1 MSATV
6 RTAPRFGRQ
15 EWLVLSQVGTL
26 MSRTFRWILLA
37 VVIVFG
43 LVVGGAAYWSGDTP
57 LWRSALIGLIP
68 AAIVGLLAI
77 AVGVPATVQRQQS
90 SVVAFNAPGH
100 HRVLQRV
107 LGLAWLVTILVICIG
122 AAAMALISAKPVNA
136 AGMAQGMSLATLL
149 AFLMMLSLRMQQL
162 WLFWLVFWLLP
173 RPIRD
178 AAGEQLTL
186 LYTSLGEWSLLVFAG
201 LAWGLHR
208 VLQWAY
214 FRGTASDRAG
224 CAKSF
229 YLQQRSGHN
238 MAAVRPTGNRLAD
251 LLNIGL
257 VGRWSLARSR
267 HWTPA
272 ARLRL
277 AMGPSW
283 SPWTLLA
290 YVPLLTLAIAVILIW
305 TGTQPLAS
313 AADATSFSQ
322 GWFIGITAMTA
333 SLGGNFMLTLGATR
347 TEQGLAMLL
356 PGAPAPQQ
364 RAAWLSTQALRL
376 AAANSAVVVAVSLL
390 TGWALGAPVW
400 ALLAM
405 LQVLLAVNVIDL
417 LISQLSPR
425 LFEQAGRASTALIF
439 TKIVLAMMSVAVF
452 MSLRERPD
460 WTWPILALWCSAA
473 LLATMILRA
482 RRLRGVPAVPVGQ
495 FG

>member
-1 MSATV
+1 MSANV
-6 RTAPRFGRQ
+6 RSAARFGRQ
-15 EWLVLSQVGTL
+15 EWLVLRQVATL
-26 MSRTFRWILLA
+26 MSPAFRGILLTLV
-37 VVIVFG
+37 VVIG
-43 LVVGGAAYWSGDTP
+43 LLIGIAVYSLDRSPFWVAVI
-57 LWRSALIGLIP
+57 SALGP
-68 AAIVGLLAI
+68 AAIVGLMIVAF
-77 AVGVPATVQRQQS
+77 AVPPTVQRQQS
-90 SVVAFNAPGH
+90 SVVAFNVPGH

-107 LGLAWLVTILVICIG
+107 LSLAWLVTMGVICIG
-122 AAAMALISAKPVNA
+122 AALMTLISAKAVSLS
-136 AGMAQGMSLATLL
+136 GMAHAMSLAALL

-173 RPIRD
+173 RPVRD
-178 AAGEQLTL
+178 FASDQLTL
-186 LYTSLGEWSLLVFAG
+186 LYAALGTWSLLAFAG

-214 FRGTASDRAG
+214 FRGTASDRAS

-229 YLQQRSGHN
+229 YLQQRNGNN
-238 MAAVRPTGNRLAD
+238 MTAVRPTGNRLTD

-257 VGRWSLARSR
+257 VGRWSLVRSR
-267 HWTPA
+267 HWTPT

-290 YVPLLTLAIAVILIW
+290 YVPVLALAIGVILIW
-305 TGTQPLAS
+305 TGTQPLAHVDS
-313 AADATSFSQ
+313 APAFSQ
-322 GWFIGITAMTA
+322 GVWIGIMAMTA

-364 RAAWLSTQALRL
+364 RAAWLSSQALRL
-376 AAANSAVVVAVSLL
+376 AAANSAVLIAVSLL
-390 TGWALGAPVW
+390 TGWALGAPIW
-400 ALLAM
+400 ALLVL

-417 LISQLSPR
+417 MVSQLPPR
-425 LFEQAGRASTALIF
+425 LFEQPGRASMALILM
-439 TKIVLAMMSVAVF
+439 KIMAAMLSVAVF

-460 WTWPILALWCSAA
+460 WSWQILVLWWGTA
-473 LLATMILRA
+473 LLATLLLRA
-482 RRLRGVPAVPVGQ
+482 RRLRGAPALPVGN